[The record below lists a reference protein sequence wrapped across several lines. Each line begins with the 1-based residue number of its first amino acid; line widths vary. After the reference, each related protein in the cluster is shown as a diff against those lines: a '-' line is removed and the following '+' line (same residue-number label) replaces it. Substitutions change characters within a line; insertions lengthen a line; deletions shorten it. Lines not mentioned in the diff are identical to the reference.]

1 MSGYQ
6 TILYERSNAIGTITL
21 NRPAELNPLDDR
33 TVAEL
38 HRCLDQIEGDP
49 DLQIIVLRGEGRAF
63 SAGGDLKRALT
74 LHTDLEW
81 MAAMGASLRRLLE
94 RFEQS
99 DLLVIAVVDGLCVAG
114 GIELI
119 LACDFVIASD
129 RARFSDGH
137 LNFSLLPGAG
147 GTQRMPRA
155 IGVLRAKDVLLTARF
170 FDGQEAAAMQL
181 VTRCVPSGDLGAQVA
196 ELTTTLLEKSFSSR
210 KAIKYL
216 VNQGLKGSLAE
227 GLHLEAAYT
236 LHYET
241 TDPDAHE
248 GLMAFAE
255 KRKPRFQARRRASRP
270 IPGAER

>member
-1 MSGYQ
+1 MIHFQS
-6 TILYERSNAIGTITL
+6 ILYEGTGAIGTITL

-38 HRCLDQIEGDP
+38 HRCFDQIEADP
-49 DLQIIVLRGEGRAF
+49 QVEIVVLRGAGRAF

-74 LHTDLEW
+74 LHTDSDW
-81 MAAMGASLRRLLE
+81 MAAIGANLRRLLE
-94 RFEQS
+94 RFERS
-99 DLLVIAVVDGLCVAG
+99 ELLVIAVIDGLCVAG
-114 GIELI
+114 GIELM
-119 LACDFVIASD
+119 LACDFVLASD

-147 GTQRMPRA
+147 GTQRMPRT
-155 IGVLRAKDVLLTARF
+155 IGVLRAKDVLLTARM
-170 FDGQEAAAMQL
+170 FDAREAAEMQL
-181 VTRCVPSGDLGAQVA
+181 VTCCVAAA
-196 ELTTTLLEKSFSSR
+196 ELERQLTELAHKLLEKSFSSR

-227 GLHLEAAYT
+227 GLELEAAYV

-248 GLMAFAE
+248 GLVAFAE
-255 KRKPRFQARRRASRP
+255 KRKPRFRGRRA
-270 IPGAER
+270 PGGEEHDG

>member
-1 MSGYQ
+1 V
-6 TILYERSNAIGTITL
+6 GTITL
-21 NRPAELNPLDDR
+21 NRPEELNPLDDR

-38 HRCLDQIEGDP
+38 HLCLDDIDADGAIE
-49 DLQIIVLRGEGRAF
+49 LIVIRGAGRAF

-74 LHTDLEW
+74 LHTDTEW
-81 MAAMGASLRRLLE
+81 MAAMGASLRRVLE
-94 RFEQS
+94 RLERS
-99 DLLVIAVVDGLCVAG
+99 DLLVIAVVEGLCVAG

-119 LACDFVIASD
+119 LACDFVLASD

-147 GTQRMPRA
+147 GTQRLPRT

-170 FDGQEAAAMQL
+170 FDAQEAADMEL
-181 VTRCVPSGDLGAQVA
+181 VTRCVPAAQLEPELA
-196 ELTTTLLEKSFSSR
+196 ELTATLLSKSYSSR

-227 GLHLEAAYT
+227 GLHLEAVYV

-241 TDPDAHE
+241 THPDAHE
-248 GLMAFAE
+248 GLVAFSE
-255 KRKPRFQARRRASRP
+255 KRKPRFRP
-270 IPGAER
+270 RS